1 AFAVRPTVLELR
13 AHPSQLRL
21 AHRPPV
27 EVPQACDPAHR
38 LRVYSGERGAR
49 DHDQTHHSGHRHSR
63 GRQGSARQRVRFRVR
78 DPQLAGR
85 RLLRAGGR
93 RRAALDPPPTAGRRG
108 HYARRAGVRVRRGP
122 PSLPARPSTPPYE
135 ARFARTRG
143 SAGGGLRAAWRRF
156 RSLSPTDRRLVTEAA
171 ALLCV
176 ARAGLWLL
184 PLRTLRRA
192 LDWYGRR
199 DPAPT
204 PVPVVLPAKVAWA
217 IAALSRR
224 LPGPMT
230 CLVQALAA
238 DTLLRRYGYAP
249 DLR

>member
-1 AFAVRPTVLELR
+1 M
-13 AHPSQLRL
+13 
-21 AHRPPV
+21 
-27 EVPQACDPAHR
+27 
-38 LRVYSGERGAR
+38 
-49 DHDQTHHSGHRHSR
+49 
-63 GRQGSARQRVRFRVR
+63 
-78 DPQLAGR
+78 
-85 RLLRAGGR
+85 
-93 RRAALDPPPTAGRRG
+93 
-108 HYARRAGVRVRRGP
+108 
-122 PSLPARPSTPPYE
+122 
-135 ARFARTRG
+135 
-143 SAGGGLRAAWRRF
+143 
-156 RSLSPTDRRLVTEAA
+156 SPTDRRLVTEAA

-249 DLR
+249 DLRIGVRDQRDDSKPLEAHAWIECDGTVIVGKLDDLQRFAVLSDLRQS